1 MYLSKADAD
10 RSFSYPKSMA
20 KAKAAAMEYLPV
32 TMTVFNPVD
41 DSKYPGNMTVVAR
54 VVYCGKPLAEC
65 ETGVFAGSECRTT
78 GITDSDGIVFLTIP
92 GESVE
97 KLTFRIKYGAD
108 ILISDNTLEYSDD
121 AVVGN
126 RKSPFEIAFDERSIT
141 TSIVEVE
148 NSEADEKWY
157 TYDGCTLK
165 QKPKAA
171 GVYIR
176 VRNGKAEKIAVR

>member
-1 MYLSKADAD
+1 
-10 RSFSYPKSMA
+10 
-20 KAKAAAMEYLPV
+20 
-32 TMTVFNPVD
+32 
-41 DSKYPGNMTVVAR
+41 MTVVAR

-78 GITDSDGIVFLTIP
+78 GTADSDGIVFLTIP

-126 RKSPFEIAFDERSIT
+126 RKNPFEIAFDERSIT
-141 TSIVEVE
+141 TSIVEME
-148 NSEADEKWY
+148 NSEADE
-157 TYDGCTLK
+157 
-165 QKPKAA
+165 
-171 GVYIR
+171 
-176 VRNGKAEKIAVR
+176 NGILTTAVP